1 MIYIYTWAIIYNTS
15 DTYEGFICY
24 SRHFHNGEK
33 VLHAYANKE
42 YCENNNIKYI
52 QWNDG
57 DYMTPKETEYTIV
70 SVLKKEGTEQQRYNN
85 SQKSIPICLKKS
97 ITKTKDDPSIKFKMC
112 PCDNLY
118 IGVPNILDIISRTI
132 SEIRIYVLAFS
143 IYEHSKIFLC
153 VVRNFVYNYN
163 FQYPFIIM
171 LLNNTKKMYTLPNY
185 HYEYITIKFVEENEM
200 IVLIA
205 EDMVPKEACISTY
218 LIYWICYRL
227 IQSCKQSYDIRLN
240 EHPK

>member
-33 VLHAYANKE
+33 
-42 YCENNNIKYI
+42 
-52 QWNDG
+52 NDG

-70 SVLKKEGTEQQRYNN
+70 SVLKKEGTEQQQVYSNM
-85 SQKSIPICLKKS
+85 SQEIDYKNKD
-97 ITKTKDDPSIKFKMC
+97 TEDDPSIKFKMC

-118 IGVPNILDIISRTI
+118 IGDDIRK
-132 SEIRIYVLAFS
+132 
-143 IYEHSKIFLC
+143 SKKFTSNLKKI
-153 VVRNFVYNYN
+153 VRNYVYNYN